1 MGSKTP
7 IAYTIHREGLELDI
21 ALVETRNLLL
31 HEETI
36 PESLMKLKKA
46 LLHDGVMKAPV
57 IVDRESFVI
66 LDGMHRVT
74 ALKKI
79 GCRFTCV
86 CLVDYMN
93 PEIKLDRWCRIVE
106 NSISPVELKE
116 KIKELGY
123 SLKTTNNTTI
133 SKNEIL
139 IKIGNEPKFIKIK
152 GQEIFHLFKVV
163 VEIEKW
169 LIKRGYKVHHYSQND
184 AEKLFNEG
192 KASLIL
198 YPPII
203 EKKDVI
209 NVTRKG
215 NVFTFK
221 ATRHIVPARPI
232 GVNVPLE
239 LLMDSALTVEEANNI
254 LREKLEGMVLKKI
267 ASGNLWCGRRYDEVL
282 YVFEESQ

>member
-1 MGSKTP
+1 MGSKKP

-46 LLHDGVMKAPV
+46 LLRDGVMKAPV

-93 PEIKLDRWCRIVE
+93 PEIKLDRWCRVVK
-106 NSISPVELKE
+106 NTISPVELMG
-116 KIKELGY
+116 KIRELGY
-123 SLKTTNNTTI
+123 SFETTNNTTM

-139 IKIGNEPKFIKIK
+139 LKIGNEPKFIKIK
-152 GQEIFHLFKVV
+152 GQEVFHLFKVV

-169 LIKRGYKVHHYSQND
+169 LSKRGYTVHHYTQND
-184 AEKLFNEG
+184 AEKLFSEG
-192 KASLIL
+192 KASLVL
-198 YPPII
+198 YPPVI

-209 NVTRKG
+209 NVATKG
-215 NVFTFK
+215 SVFTFK
-221 ATRHIVPARPI
+221 ATRHIVPARPV

-239 LLMDSALTVEEANNI
+239 LLKDSVLTVEEANNI
-254 LREKLEGMVLKKI
+254 LRENLEGMMLKKI
-267 ASGNLWCGRRYDEVL
+267 TSGNLWWGRRYDEVL
-282 YVFEESQ
+282 YVFEDF